1 MTSPFLTYELLTLET
16 ADPVVIRITGQ
27 KARGFPDFTASNGV
41 EIKTIRPAWVMP
53 HRQLWILGNHLRERD
68 YDPIHIPQRDWPAVK
83 QAIRELNEH
92 YSPVAKAMG
101 DKKEKDMKEE
111 KDKYEFDMQAWDY
124 WWSPSNTNLVLLRKK
139 PKVEDRKNTPVK
151 VEWQSC
157 GWSEWRE
164 PDGDYGEYHLVQFR
178 VTGWTA
184 EETFECKI
192 CGQLTR
198 MDRIEEGSHC
208 RPIYD
213 GKHTLYIGLDAREK
227 FSAPVLLPESVYSR
241 LDEITKALEDRANGG
256 EG

>member
-1 MTSPFLTYELLTLET
+1 MTTPFLTYELLTLET

-139 PKVEDRKNTPVK
+139 PKVEDREKLRKIEQEIKEIQTMANNTDIVK
-151 VEWQSC
+151 EIDCCIDLISDTRNKISREIILSTLQRARDAIVKTQDELRLL
-157 GWSEWRE
+157 SEAQDIMGR
-164 PDGDYGEYHLVQFR
+164 PQ
-178 VTGWTA
+178 TA
-184 EETFECKI
+184 KQLMDIHDMLSAYTPEEK
-192 CGQLTR
+192 
-198 MDRIEEGSHC
+198 
-208 RPIYD
+208 
-213 GKHTLYIGLDAREK
+213 
-227 FSAPVLLPESVYSR
+227 
-241 LDEITKALEDRANGG
+241 
-256 EG
+256 